1 MKIVSLEEQ
10 SFKVHSSHTPTFFI
24 PDPPFGKRNHIILEL
39 QTTSFYKWLFELDDS
54 KSVHK
59 NNWLFHQTSIKKNRH
74 GQVLGEKKHP
84 LKNGCLGYPDLI
96 RSSILF
102 SSGAQED
109 SGRFPLPY
117 LDDVLIFFLHK
128 MLIEKLGITWGY

>member
-39 QTTSFYKWLFELDDS
+39 QTTSFFINGCL
-54 KSVHK
+54 
-59 NNWLFHQTSIKKNRH
+59 NWMIPNQYIKITGCFTKHPLKKAGTTRCW
-74 GQVLGEKKHP
+74 EKKQHP
-84 LKNGCLGYPDLI
+84 LKNGCLGYQDLI
-96 RSSILF
+96 RSFHFLQLR
-102 SSGAQED
+102 SSGR
-109 SGRFPLPY
+109 GIRFPTSLMFC
-117 LDDVLIFFLHK
+117 LFFFKK